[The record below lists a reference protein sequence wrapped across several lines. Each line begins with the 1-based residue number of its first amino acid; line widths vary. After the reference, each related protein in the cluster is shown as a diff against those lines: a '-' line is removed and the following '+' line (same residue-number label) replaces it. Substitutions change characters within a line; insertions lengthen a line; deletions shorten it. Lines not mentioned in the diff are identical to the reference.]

1 MRSCHSALAR
11 LVAAGLA
18 AAGLALA
25 PAALPV
31 APADAHSG
39 GRAQLY
45 VDAVRLEPHP
55 GGWRAALVLRDAD
68 SGQPE
73 PGFGVRLAA
82 TAPDGRVIGPVD
94 LADPDADGRY
104 AGAIPLTESTWTL
117 TLHAAEIPGGR
128 QAIPFTKTW
137 TTTLQAGQALDL
149 TNSVS
154 PALLRR
160 SAPAR
165 SMIPLVLGL
174 MGTAALAG
182 MVGLRL
188 ARARRHRRPAT
199 TVRWN

>member
-1 MRSCHSALAR
+1 MTRSCHSALAR

-18 AAGLALA
+18 LI
-25 PAALPV
+25 PAALPA
-31 APADAHSG
+31 APAGAHSG
-39 GRAQLY
+39 GRAQLF
-45 VDAVRLEPHP
+45 VDAVRLEPRAD
-55 GGWRAALVLRDAD
+55 GWLAGLVLRDAD

-73 PGFGVRLAA
+73 PGFGVQL
-82 TAPDGRVIGPVD
+82 TASALDGRAIRPVVLVD
-94 LADPDADGRY
+94 ADADGRY
-104 AGAIPLTESTWTL
+104 AGAVPLIDGTWTL

-137 TTTLQAGQALDL
+137 TTTLQAGQALVL

-165 SMIPLVLGL
+165 SMVPLVLGL

-182 MVGLRL
+182 VAGLRL
-188 ARARRHRRPAT
+188 TRARRHRRPAT
-199 TVRWN
+199 TVRLN

>member
-18 AAGLALA
+18 LI
-25 PAALPV
+25 PAALPI
-31 APADAHSG
+31 APAGAHSG
-39 GRAQLY
+39 GRAQLF
-45 VDAVRLEPHP
+45 VDAVRLEPQP
-55 GGWRAALVLRDAD
+55 GGWQADLVLRDAD
-68 SGQPE
+68 SGKPE

-82 TAPDGRVIGPVD
+82 SAPDGRVIGAVD

-104 AGAIPLTESTWTL
+104 AGVVPLTDGPWTL

-137 TTTLQAGQALDL
+137 TATLQVGQALDL

-154 PALLRR
+154 PTLLRR
-160 SAPAR
+160 SARTR
-165 SMIPLVLGL
+165 SMVPLVLGL
-174 MGTAALAG
+174 VGTAALAG
-182 MVGLRL
+182 VVGLRL
-188 ARARRHRRPAT
+188 ARARRYRGPAT